1 YRMKKEFIMKMVNI
15 QIPRSFAILNLTFL
29 LFITVSFSNA
39 ANANS
44 TNSAQ
49 YLSGNTQLAYF
60 IGFHSYPGNYYWRGS
75 IYYKNAYWTKW
86 RYIGYGCQK
95 SCLIDRSSGRVIRCA
110 KRCF

>member
-1 YRMKKEFIMKMVNI
+1 MKMVNI